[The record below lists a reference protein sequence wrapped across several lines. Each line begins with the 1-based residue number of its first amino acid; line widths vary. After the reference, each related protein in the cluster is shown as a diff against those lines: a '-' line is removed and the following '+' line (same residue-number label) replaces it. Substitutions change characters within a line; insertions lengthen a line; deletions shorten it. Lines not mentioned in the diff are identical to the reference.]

1 MSGRL
6 SVRTAW
12 MMLAVLTGINL
23 LNYLDRY
30 VIAGVLPLVQQE
42 FGRND
47 TQMGVVSSS
56 FLLVYSIASPF
67 TGWLGDRFPRK
78 WFVAGGVLIWS
89 AATLWSGRAQTF
101 PELLAARALIGIGEA
116 GYAAMA
122 PSLISDLFDVS
133 RRGRM
138 LSLFYAALPVGTALG
153 FGIGGWVG
161 EHHGWRTAFLVA
173 GAPGIVLGLLALL
186 MPEPPRGGHDPGPPG
201 EPASPLQI
209 ARTLLKTRSYLVN
222 TAGAT
227 AMTFAM
233 GGLGAWMPAFLHRER
248 GVPLDRA
255 GITFGAILIVAGFIG
270 TLLGGWVGDKLAAR
284 HAGGYFLSAGGGLL
298 LGVPGAI
305 IGATAHSPSLYWP
318 AMFVALFFLFFNTG
332 PLNAAMVNVVPPT
345 MRASAVAVNVL
356 CIHLLGDA
364 LSPTVIGW
372 ISDRSTLGDAVLL
385 LGGVFGIAGVILL
398 AGSGVLKRDMEWIA
412 AGKQPSER

>member
-1 MSGRL
+1 
-6 SVRTAW
+6 
-12 MMLAVLTGINL
+12 MLGVLTGINL

-30 VIAGVLPLVQQE
+30 VIAGVLPLVQAE
-42 FGRND
+42 FQRSD

-67 TGWLGDRFPRK
+67 TGLLGDRFPRK

-89 AATLWSGRAQTF
+89 LATIWSGRAQSF
-101 PELLAARALIGIGEA
+101 PELLAARALIGVGEA

-153 FGIGGWVG
+153 FGIGGFVG
-161 EHHGWRTAFLVA
+161 EHYGWRTAFFVA
-173 GAPGIVLGLLALL
+173 GAPGLALGLVALML
-186 MPEPPRGGHDPGPPG
+186 PEPPRGGHEGGAPSTH
-201 EPASPLQI
+201 ASPWEI
-209 ARTLLKTRSYLVN
+209 ARTLFKTRSYLVN

-270 TLLGGWVGDKLAAR
+270 TLLGGFVGDRLASK

-305 IGATAHSPSLYWP
+305 VGATATSPSLYWP
-318 AMFVALFFLFFNTG
+318 SMFVALFFLFFNTG

-356 CIHLLGDA
+356 FIHLLGDA

-372 ISDRSTLGDAVLL
+372 ISDQSTLGDAVLL
-385 LGGVFGIAGVILL
+385 LGGVFGIAGLILL
-398 AGSGVLKRDMEWIA
+398 AGSGVLKRDMEFIA
-412 AGKQPSER
+412 AGGRAADR